1 MSGHHLE
8 VAYLGAAVLCALIG
22 AVSDYR
28 FRRIP
33 NWITGPGFLLGLV
46 LHLCLGGLRDTGTAL
61 LGGLAT
67 GLVFLVFYLA
77 GGMGGGDVKLAAAV
91 CCLAGLS
98 QVGGIL
104 ISTALTGGIFAV
116 VLAVVSRRFKQTVSN
131 MGALL
136 VHHGTTG
143 LQPHPE
149 FNVANPRTLRLPYG
163 IAIAAGTAMTLFGV
177 ILGQ

>member
-28 FRRIP
+28 SRRIP

-61 LGGLAT
+61 LGGLAA

-104 ISTALTGGIFAV
+104 ISTALTGGIFSV
-116 VLAVVSRRFKQTVSN
+116 VLAVISRRLKQTVSN
-131 MGALL
+131 VGALL
-136 VHHGTTG
+136 VHHGTAG

-149 FNVANPRTLRLPYG
+149 LNVTNPTTLRLPYG
-163 IAIAAGTAMTLFGV
+163 IAIAAGTTMTLFGV